1 MGWTLAYGQ
10 GNKNEKV
17 ERCYPEAISRIWK
30 GTGCGGERIHRD
42 GSATG
47 TSGMLVL

>member
-10 GNKNEKV
+10 GNKNGKV

-30 GTGCGGERIHRD
+30 MTASAGERIRRD
-42 GSATG
+42 GSATE